1 MAPELIPPVDIDHEE
16 AYEEDGSLKNPQPPC
31 CTKATDVFA
40 FSMVALQASNPLL
53 EILLT
58 SGSSAGLFAMTSLFS
73 NYYSISWSSASDNFV
88 QTLTGALPFF
98 YVRQGSTAISQIQN
112 GQRPDRSRCLPT
124 IIADPMWEL
133 LVNCWDQDP
142 MRRPYMQ
149 AAVQCL
155 ENM

>member
-58 SGSSAGLFAMTSLFS
+58 SGILCRSIRNDLAIFKLLF
-73 NYYSISWSSASDNFV
+73 Y
-88 QTLTGALPFF
+88 
-98 YVRQGSTAISQIQN
+98 
-112 GQRPDRSRCLPT
+112 
-124 IIADPMWEL
+124 
-133 LVNCWDQDP
+133 
-142 MRRPYMQ
+142 
-149 AAVQCL
+149 
-155 ENM
+155 